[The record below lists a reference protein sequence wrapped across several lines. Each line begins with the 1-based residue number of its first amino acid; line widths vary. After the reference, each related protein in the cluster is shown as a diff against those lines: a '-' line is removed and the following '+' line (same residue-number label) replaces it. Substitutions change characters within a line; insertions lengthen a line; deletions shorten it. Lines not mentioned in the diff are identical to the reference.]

1 MTKTIKQVPSVTMED
16 RSSGKGRVGW
26 REGHGNERDGDG
38 RGRNRKRE
46 RVRGREGGENESIVY
61 NKIFTLYHNT
71 IPQFL
76 RCKDTRHHHFNTA

>member
-1 MTKTIKQVPSVTMED
+1 MEM
-16 RSSGKGRVGW
+16 
-26 REGHGNERDGDG
+26 REMVMEEGETERE
-38 RGRNRKRE
+38 RE

-71 IPQFL
+71 IPQFF